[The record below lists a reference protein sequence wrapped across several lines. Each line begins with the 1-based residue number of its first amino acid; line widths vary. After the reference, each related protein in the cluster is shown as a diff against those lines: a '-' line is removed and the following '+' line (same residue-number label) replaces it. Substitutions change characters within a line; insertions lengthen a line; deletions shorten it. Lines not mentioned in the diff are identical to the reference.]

1 MSDVTAK
8 SREWDRRTRSDLERK
23 GKERKPSFI
32 IINPLSFFL
41 FLFFYFFIKYYIF
54 RSFFYYK

>member
-23 GKERKPSFI
+23 GKETLLHNHKP
-32 IINPLSFFL
+32 PL
-41 FLFFYFFIKYYIF
+41 FLSFFYFFIF
-54 RSFFYYK
+54 L